1 MDASLIA
8 MLVAIGVFLVLMI
21 VGMIL
26 LLRKVRSLLGAAESL
41 QTKMNEEI
49 PQLMQK
55 QEAAMEK
62 VARIEAQSQELSE
75 ATTRVTENVERLNT
89 LLNEVSGART
99 LLRNPFSS
107 LLDS

>member
-1 MDASLIA
+1 
-8 MLVAIGVFLVLMI
+8 
-21 VGMIL
+21 
-26 LLRKVRSLLGAAESL
+26 
-41 QTKMNEEI
+41 
-49 PQLMQK
+49 
-55 QEAAMEK
+55 MEK

>member
-1 MDASLIA
+1 